1 MARKPRIEY
10 AGAVYHVMSRGDR
23 QNHIFRDDQDRKV
36 FLDTLSEAC
45 GRQGWIV
52 HAYVL
57 MDNHYHLLL
66 ETPEPNLVVGMK
78 WLQGTYTQRFNSRY
92 KEWGHLFQG
101 RYKALVVQSEQ
112 GEYFSTVATYIHLN
126 PVRARLLDFKAKDLS
141 AYSWSSYPLYF
152 DRAKRPEWLC
162 VNHVLGAFQ
171 WQDDRSG
178 LSKFGRMML
187 KRTLEVYCCEHPME
201 FDVRWKAIRRGWC
214 LGDDDFRSEME
225 GLVDERIN
233 QYDRRSYLGD
243 EARKHDEREA
253 GRLLQAGLELVGVDV
268 GQLTALRKN
277 DFRKK
282 VVAWLIRRNTS
293 IGNQWICENLA
304 MGHASNLARHV
315 REVEESTDKTI
326 VNLREITR
334 KAF

>member
-1 MARKPRIEY
+1 
-10 AGAVYHVMSRGDR
+10 MSRGDR
-23 QNHIFRDDQDRKV
+23 KNDIFRDDQDRKV

-57 MDNHYHLLL
+57 MDTHYHLLL

-101 RYKALVVQSEQ
+101 RYKALVVQSGQ

-162 VNHVLGAFQ
+162 VNRVLGAFQ
-171 WQDDRSG
+171 WQDDRNG
-178 LSKFGRMML
+178 LAKFGRMML
-187 KRTLEVYCCEHPME
+187 KRTLEVYCSEHPME
-201 FDVRWKAIRRGWC
+201 FDASWKAIRRGWC

-253 GRLLQAGLELVGVDV
+253 GRLLHVGLELAGVAV
-268 GQLTALRKN
+268 GQLPALRKN
-277 DFRKK
+277 DSRKK

-293 IGNQWICENLA
+293 IGNQWICENLV
-304 MGHASNLARHV
+304 MGHVSNLARYV

-326 VNLREITR
+326 VNLMKMTR